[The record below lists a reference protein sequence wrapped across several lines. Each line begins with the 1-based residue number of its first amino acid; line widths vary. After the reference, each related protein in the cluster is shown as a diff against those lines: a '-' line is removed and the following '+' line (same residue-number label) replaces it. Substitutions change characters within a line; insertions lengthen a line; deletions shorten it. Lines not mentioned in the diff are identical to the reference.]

1 MLRYAAVA
9 RPENDRPSGDL
20 TMRILGGS
28 ARGMALVPVK
38 GMATRPAL
46 ARVRNS
52 LFNILAPRLEG
63 AVVLDLFAGTGSL
76 GLECL
81 SRGAARVVFVDADR
95 WCAEAIRKSLEK
107 MRAAERGDVR
117 VGDAFHDPWRGGP
130 ALPQSAARS
139 TQDASRMRQDATRLF
154 DLVFVDPPYAF
165 YTVPPHA
172 DRMASLAEGIL
183 ARDLAPDGLVI
194 LEHRKHAGLIREP
207 EGGRLADRRDYGQ
220 TVLSFYAKA

>member
-1 MLRYAAVA
+1 
-9 RPENDRPSGDL
+9 
-20 TMRILGGS
+20 MRILGGS

-81 SRGAARVVFVDADR
+81 SRGAARAVFVDTDR
-95 WCAEAIRKSLEK
+95 WCAEAIRKSLDK
-107 MRAAERGDVR
+107 MRFADRGEVR
-117 VGDAFHDPWRGGP
+117 VGDVFREPWRAVP
-130 ALPQSAARS
+130 DRTDAPRS
-139 TQDASRMRQDATRLF
+139 TLPAPRPF

-172 DRMASLAEGIL
+172 DRMAAMTEAIL
-183 ARDLAPDGLVI
+183 ARDLSPEGRVI
-194 LEHRKHAGLIREP
+194 LEHRKREGLIREP
-207 EGGRLADRRDYGQ
+207 AGGRLADRREYGQ
-220 TVLSFYAKA
+220 TILSFYAKA